1 MQQLHLVGFTTDLEG
16 LIFSARRGAKSGS
29 FVVPLDEKLVATI
42 AEAHRRRNGDGDDG
56 PLAEIADKQGGRDRP
71 LRSSRP
77 ESRLSP
83 REIQGR
89 LRTGRTIAEVAREAD
104 VDPEWVERWAAP
116 VMAEQHKIIT
126 RARALTF
133 AKPRGGSSVEPLGRS
148 VAWSVADKGVWL
160 APDQFDRAWSAY
172 QSLDSWIVRFHYR
185 SRGRDHVAEWEVTDD
200 DELIALDRTA
210 SQLAYLDRARRRK
223 APPRAQMV
231 EATEPAPEPAEEE
244 AAAPAPAPRA
254 RRATGAK
261 KGRARATT
269 KKRATSRGRATAKK
283 RAVGRPAAAKRA
295 RATKKT
301 GAKKTT
307 AKKTTAKKT
316 TAKKT
321 AAARKTTANK
331 TTAAKKTAARKASGR
346 TAKKAPAAR
355 KAARS
360 RKAGATRKAA
370 RKSAAGRG
378 PGGRRPPAEPA
389 IPRAARARQAASV
402 MLSTEPEVVAAP
414 RFGTPGNPPARRS
427 GAGGRR
433 TVVKARGKKAVTAKA
448 RPRANARAAVDAP
461 SAPPPESEEFMDV
474 APAPAPAAARPSAPT
489 PEARRR
495 RQPRLRA
502 SVRRRESDDEAF
514 DGGGVADDEE
524 PAVVFVARPGEDPS
538 RAQISADRAG
548 DLVGDQG
555 EAGDGGVAD
564 GGEALVAD
572 EAPAASEG
580 ADAPGGLLG
589 RRRRRL
595 LRR

>member
-42 AEAHRRRNGDGDDG
+42 AEAHRRRNGDGDDSG
-56 PLAEIADKQGGRDRP
+56 PLADIADKQGGKDRP

-104 VDPEWVERWAAP
+104 VEPDWVERWAAP
-116 VMAEQHKIIT
+116 VMAEQYKIIT
-126 RARALTF
+126 RARSLTF

-160 APDQFDRAWSAY
+160 APEQFDRAWSAY
-172 QSLDSWIVRFHYR
+172 QSLDSWIVRFRYR
-185 SRGRDHVAEWEVTDD
+185 SRGRDHIAEWEVTDD

-223 APPRAQMV
+223 APPRSQMV
-231 EATEPAPEPAEEE
+231 EATEPAPEAPEEE
-244 AAAPAPAPRA
+244 VAAPAPARPA
-254 RRATGAK
+254 RRSAGAK
-261 KGRARATT
+261 KSRSRTAT
-269 KKRATSRGRATAKK
+269 KKRAGSRGRATAKK
-283 RAVGRPAAAKRA
+283 RTVGRPAAAKRT
-295 RATKKT
+295 RPIKK
-301 GAKKTT
+301 
-307 AKKTTAKKT
+307 
-316 TAKKT
+316 
-321 AAARKTTANK
+321 
-331 TTAAKKTAARKASGR
+331 TAAKKTAAAKKTSARKTAAKKTTARKTSGR

-355 KAARS
+355 KATRS
-360 RKAGATRKAA
+360 RKAGATRKAT

-389 IPRAARARQAASV
+389 IPRAARARQAATD

-433 TVVKARGKKAVTAKA
+433 TVVKARGKKAAAKA
-448 RPRANARAAVDAP
+448 RPRANARTAVDEAAAP
-461 SAPPPESEEFMDV
+461 RPETEELIDVVPAPEPQ
-474 APAPAPAAARPSAPT
+474 PAPAPGRPGAPT
-489 PEARRR
+489 PAVPAPEGRRR

-502 SVRRRESDDEAF
+502 SVRRRDIDDEALAA
-514 DGGGVADDEE
+514 DGEAGDEE
-524 PAVVFVARPGEDPS
+524 PAVMLVARPGEDPA

-555 EAGDGGVAD
+555 EAVEGEGAEGGAAA
-564 GGEALVAD
+564 GAE
-572 EAPAASEG
+572 EAPAASDGEE
-580 ADAPGGLLG
+580 APGGLLG